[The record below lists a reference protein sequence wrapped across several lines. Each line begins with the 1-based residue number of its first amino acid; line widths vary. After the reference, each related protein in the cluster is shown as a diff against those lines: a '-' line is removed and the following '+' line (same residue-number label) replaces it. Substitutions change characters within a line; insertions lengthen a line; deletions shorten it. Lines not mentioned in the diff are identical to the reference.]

1 MRELSGMS
9 EGCSSSLTRSDS
21 WITFSH
27 FLRTLM
33 AGEEST
39 DMKARMLRILPLIL
53 VLLYILSPYDV
64 VPDFLFGPGWLD
76 DLLLVGALIWFL
88 MARRPGES
96 PGDLFRRYRGSKRG
110 SSGQG
115 EGRHEERRERDA
127 QDGGEE
133 GDPFSILGIEPS
145 ASPDEIKG
153 AYRRAVAKYHPDKVM
168 HLGKEFQELAHKKLV
183 AIQRAY
189 ETLMRR

>member
-1 MRELSGMS
+1 
-9 EGCSSSLTRSDS
+9 
-21 WITFSH
+21 
-27 FLRTLM
+27 
-33 AGEEST
+33 
-39 DMKARMLRILPLIL
+39 MLRVLPLIL
-53 VLLYILSPYDV
+53 VLLYLLSPYDV

-88 MARRPGES
+88 KARRPGES

-127 QDGGEE
+127 QEGDEE
-133 GDPFSILGIEPS
+133 GDPLRILGLKPG
-145 ASPDEIKG
+145 ASPGEIKA
-153 AYRRAVAKYHPDKVM
+153 AYRRAVAKYHPDKVT

-189 ETLMRR
+189 EKLMRR

>member
-1 MRELSGMS
+1 
-9 EGCSSSLTRSDS
+9 
-21 WITFSH
+21 
-27 FLRTLM
+27 
-33 AGEEST
+33 
-39 DMKARMLRILPLIL
+39 MLRVLPLIF
-53 VLLYILSPYDV
+53 VLLYLLSPYDV

-115 EGRHEERRERDA
+115 EGRHEQRRERDA
-127 QDGGEE
+127 QE
-133 GDPFSILGIEPS
+133 GDAEEDPLRILGLKPG
-145 ASPDEIKG
+145 ASPDEIKT
-153 AYRRAVAKYHPDKVM
+153 AYRRAVAKYHPDKVT

-189 ETLMRR
+189 ETLTRR